1 MGTQA
6 SKNTFVSGSVR
17 NVHVFYPSRNFWR
30 SLALR
35 MGIGFSEYDGSG
47 PVSGGGQKVNV
58 EPGEIIE
65 IKVPENVYEII
76 LVEDCFVGQVK
87 KRAFYNGTTLWFF
100 AAMFVIMM
108 IAEFVSNVI
117 WN

>member
-1 MGTQA
+1 MGTQT
-6 SKNTFVSGSVR
+6 SKDTFVSRPVR
-17 NVHVFYPSRNFWR
+17 NVHVLYPGGDFWS
-30 SLALR
+30 SLAFR
-35 MGIGFSEYDGSG
+35 MGTRFSEYDGSG
-47 PVSGGGQKVNV
+47 PVSGGGQKIDV

-65 IKVPENVYEII
+65 IKVPINVSEII
-76 LVEDCFVGQVK
+76 LVEDCFVGKVK

-100 AAMFVIMM
+100 AGMFIVVM